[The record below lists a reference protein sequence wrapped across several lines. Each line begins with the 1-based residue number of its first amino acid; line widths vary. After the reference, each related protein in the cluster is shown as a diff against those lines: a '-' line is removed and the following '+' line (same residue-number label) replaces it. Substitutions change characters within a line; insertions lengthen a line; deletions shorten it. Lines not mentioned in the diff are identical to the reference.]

1 MSGSAALSAAKRRRA
16 VSTDEKPQT
25 SSNSNTN
32 TNSRQRAQQI
42 NPLQIL
48 NQHHMKLDVL
58 YQRQDKINKIL
69 NIEDTV
75 DDEEAGDKEPKE
87 NLIDRLENI
96 EKQITNKTP
105 ISNENELLQQI
116 NDFKEQ
122 VVELRKIILN
132 VQSHSINVSLDMI
145 ELKKNISIVN
155 SEKDNTNEEIDAT
168 HNADTQNEEIDATH
182 NADTQNEEIDATHNA
197 DTQNKE

>member
-69 NIEDTV
+69 NIEETV

-122 VVELRKIILN
+122 VVELRKIILD

-168 HNADTQNEEIDATH
+168 HNADTQNEEL
-182 NADTQNEEIDATHNA
+182 
-197 DTQNKE
+197 

>member
-16 VSTDEKPQT
+16 ASTDEKPPT

-42 NPLQIL
+42 TPIQIL
-48 NQHHMKLDVL
+48 NNHHMKLDVL

-69 NIEDTV
+69 KIEDTV
-75 DDEEAGDKEPKE
+75 EDEEAGDKESNE

-96 EKQITNKTP
+96 EKQITKKIP

-116 NDFKEQ
+116 KDFKNQ
-122 VVELRKIILN
+122 VDELRQIILK
-132 VQSHSINVSLDMI
+132 VQSHSVNVSLEVI
-145 ELKKNISIVN
+145 ELKKNINIVN
-155 SEKDNTNEEIDAT
+155 SEKDNTNEEIDTT
-168 HNADTQNEEIDATH
+168 HNANTQNEVI
-182 NADTQNEEIDATHNA
+182 
-197 DTQNKE
+197 